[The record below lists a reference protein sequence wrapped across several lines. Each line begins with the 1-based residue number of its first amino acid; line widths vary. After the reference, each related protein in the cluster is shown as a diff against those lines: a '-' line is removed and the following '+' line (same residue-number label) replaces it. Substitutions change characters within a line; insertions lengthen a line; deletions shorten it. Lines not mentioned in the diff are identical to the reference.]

1 MELSEADRNVPHARV
16 VYHTEDSHIEDD
28 VGFHIKVVVKVSA
41 EVGEQLN
48 QLCQPMFGWR
58 DESGEEGFGTLNDYW
73 ESRTYSWDL
82 LAFLEAIDYANKWVL
97 GMMACRFVRETRI
110 DDTRTVW
117 DLLTDKRS
125 RNAVEVAERFAVG
138 EATDKELNA
147 TREAASMAARR
158 YAVGSEER
166 QASCAAANTCCP
178 TGVAR
183 TTMVM
188 GVSANIVSGAVTES
202 AKTAIHA
209 QHIGIIREMIHIK
222 EIQPL
227 FERYIKNLTTE

>member
-16 VYHTEDSHIEDD
+16 VYHTEDSHLEDD
-28 VGFHIKVVVKVSA
+28 VGFHIKAIVRVSA
-41 EVGEQLN
+41 EVGEQLKG
-48 QLCQPMFGWR
+48 QQMFAWR
-58 DESGEEGFGTLNDYW
+58 DASGEEGFGTLNDYW

-82 LAFLEAIDYANKWVL
+82 LAFLEAIDYANKRVL

-117 DLLTDKRS
+117 DLLTDERS
-125 RNAVEVAERFAVG
+125 RRAIVVAERFAVG

-147 TREAASMAARR
+147 ARESASMAARR
-158 YAVGSEER
+158 YAERLEEW
-166 QASCAAANTCCP
+166 QASRAAANTCCP
-178 TGVAR
+178 TWVAR

-202 AKTAIHA
+202 AEAAIHT
-209 QHIGIIREMIHIK
+209 QHVGIIREMIPVK
-222 EIQPL
+222 EIKPL